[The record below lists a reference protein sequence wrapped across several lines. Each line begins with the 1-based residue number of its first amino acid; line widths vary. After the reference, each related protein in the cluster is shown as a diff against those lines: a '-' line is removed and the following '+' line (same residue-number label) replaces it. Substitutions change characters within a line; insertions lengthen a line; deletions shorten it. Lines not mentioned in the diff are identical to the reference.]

1 MFLAVP
7 PSIAVTVRRRP
18 SRQEALPTITMA
30 PALGY
35 ETPGSHALSR
45 GGRFVIAGV
54 HTSYEAIAVCGR
66 VAVSGTFVVVDL
78 RVTPCRSATE
88 LELCDAIVSAP
99 CLAFKLLCCP

>member
-1 MFLAVP
+1 
-7 PSIAVTVRRRP
+7 
-18 SRQEALPTITMA
+18 MA
-30 PALGY
+30 PALGS

-66 VAVSGTFVVVDL
+66 VAVSGTFKFVLVDL